1 MLRFLLG
8 RNGSGKTKYVRDT
21 LADRLQAGEKGF
33 ILLVPEQFSYASER
47 AMLARVGAKHM
58 QELEILSFTRLAETA
73 LENESSS
80 AKPEIDDGMRAVL
93 MRLALDAL
101 GEHTRIHR
109 RSAKRL
115 NLLHTLVAFAK
126 ELKQCAVSAPG
137 L

>member
-73 LENESSS
+73 LENEPSS

-101 GEHTRIHR
+101 GEHTRIYR
-109 RSAKRL
+109 RYAKRP
-115 NLLHTLVAFAK
+115 NLLHARCVCQRA
-126 ELKQCAVSAPG
+126 
-137 L
+137 